1 VLSNRLEYDAKK
13 VKIAALT
20 RTTGKP
26 DARPGVTE
34 ELRVG
39 EHDVVE
45 AGTGLT
51 PLRRVHLRRPPRPCR
66 LTPPIRP
73 PVRRTPGRAPI

>member
-1 VLSNRLEYDAKK
+1 MGDGKSRTPTGVRPYVLLNRLEYDAKK

-34 ELRVG
+34 ELRV
-39 EHDVVE
+39 VQ
-45 AGTGLT
+45 A
-51 PLRRVHLRRPPRPCR
+51 
-66 LTPPIRP
+66 
-73 PVRRTPGRAPI
+73 